1 MAAIALAAPAAC
13 LGAARTEQ
21 RVASST
27 PDAKLVTVSYV
38 RVKAPL
44 PASVGAHPEAC
55 DWVSYLRF
63 RNAGGPRSPSDADAV
78 ITAMPGFLSGAGP
91 FDQLARNF
99 VRTMDA
105 RGKNVEFWALDRRS
119 NCLEDHRGLRAA
131 ARARDAKVAFDYYW
145 NGRPVDGVT
154 FGGWKSAVEANWL
167 RNVGVEQTVRD
178 WHSILTN
185 EIPSRAVRRRKVFC
199 GGHSLGGPLTTAYA
213 GWDFDGNPA
222 TTADAGYEQ
231 CAGFFGL
238 DTSLGTGGGNASPA
252 GPATALAAASAGA
265 PFVSAPPFTPETLQV
280 PGPLGIAAF
289 HQRGQTQAIK
299 QLPHSTNVDLSQRVL
314 FSRDAAHFATGS
326 PSIRDFN
333 TTNEAALAGIF
344 DDNSNPITILR
355 ASVGSAEGGPLVDKN
370 FPSPGYSGLST
381 ALTNNDFL
389 SLPGTPNGPLYRWRN
404 YHDLNAR
411 GAPPMARNARGQ
423 PYTSAK
429 SEVSDL
435 YEFARI
441 QFEAPA
447 DLVEQYFPTRI
458 FGEAIAAGGGDRSD
472 SLADLRH
479 DGISKR
485 PAFLIQAGD
494 SDANSGADPKKASR
508 GAAPNR
514 NPLSGA
520 ATLPGYNHIDVTT
533 AAWRQ
538 NDGRPEGSSANLA
551 NFTCRVL
558 GSCAPVCLAARSPI
572 GPRGVG
578 RIRLG
583 SARSRLTR
591 LRVKPTRRT
600 ANSFRYC
607 VKGGSSQVRAVFSRR
622 SSKGRVE
629 LVATTARGH
638 GNRRV
643 RVLSRTRTFLRAYP
657 RRRRLTRGIYR
668 ASPGSPRL
676 FAIRRGRVRYI
687 AVANKRLLRKPSA
700 LRRALKR
707 AGVR

>member
-1 MAAIALAAPAAC
+1 VVAVIALAAPAAC
-13 LGAARTEQ
+13 LGADRTEQ
-21 RVASST
+21 RVASAA
-27 PDAKLVTVSYV
+27 PDAKLVTESYV

-78 ITAMPGFLSGAGP
+78 ITAMPGFLSGAAP

-99 VRTMDA
+99 VRLMDA

-131 ARARDAKVAFDYYW
+131 ARARDASVAFDYYW
-145 NGRPVDGVT
+145 RGRPVDGVT
-154 FGGWKSAVEANWL
+154 FGGWKSAADANWL

-178 WHSILTN
+178 WNSILTN

-280 PGPLGIAAF
+280 PGALGVAAF
-289 HQRGQTQAIK
+289 HQRGQTQALK
-299 QLPHSTNVDLSQRVL
+299 QLPHSTNIDLSQRVL
-314 FSRDAAHFATGS
+314 FSRDAAHFATGT

-344 DDNSNPITILR
+344 DDNSEPITILR
-355 ASVGSAEGGPLVDKN
+355 ASLGSVEGGPLVDKN
-370 FPSPGYSGLST
+370 FPSPGYSGIASP
-381 ALTNNDFL
+381 LTNNDFL
-389 SLPGTPNGPLYRWRN
+389 ALPNAPQGPLYRWRN
-404 YHDLNAR
+404 YDDLDAK
-411 GAPPMARNARGQ
+411 GAPPMARNSRGE
-423 PYTSAK
+423 PYTSAR

-435 YEFARI
+435 YQFARVL
-441 QFEAPA
+441 FEPPA
-447 DLVEQYFPTRI
+447 DFVEQYFPTRI
-458 FGEAIAAGGGDRSD
+458 FGEAISAESGDRSD
-472 SLADLRH
+472 SLADMRH

-494 SDANSGADPKKASR
+494 SEGNTGQNPSTASR
-508 GAAPNR
+508 GEAPNR

-520 ATLPGYNHIDVTT
+520 ATLRGYNHIDVTT
-533 AAWRQ
+533 ASRVQ
-538 NDGRPEGSSANLA
+538 NDGRPERSSTSLA
-551 NFTCRVL
+551 DFTCRVL
-558 GSCAPVCLAARSPI
+558 ASCAPACLSARSPI
-572 GPRGVG
+572 GPRGIG

-583 SARSRLTR
+583 STRSRLTR

-607 VKGGSSQVRAVFSRR
+607 VKGGSAQVRAVFSRR
-622 SSKGRVE
+622 SSRGRAE

-643 RVLSRTRTFLRAYP
+643 RVLSRTRAFLRAYP
-657 RRRRLTRGIYR
+657 RRRQVRGIYR

-676 FAIRRGRVRYI
+676 FGIRAGRVRYI
-687 AVANKRLLRKPSA
+687 AVANRRLLRKPSA

>member
-1 MAAIALAAPAAC
+1 
-13 LGAARTEQ
+13 
-21 RVASST
+21 
-27 PDAKLVTVSYV
+27 
-38 RVKAPL
+38 
-44 PASVGAHPEAC
+44 VG
-55 DWVSYLRF
+55 YLRF
-63 RNAGGPRSPSDADAV
+63 RNPGGPRDPSNADAV
-78 ITAMPGFLSGAGP
+78 VTAMPGFLSGAAP
-91 FDQLARNF
+91 FDQLARSF
-99 VRTMDA
+99 VRTMGA

-131 ARARDAKVAFDYYW
+131 AKARDAKVAFDYYW

-154 FGGWKSAVEANWL
+154 FGGWKSAADANWL

-178 WHSILTN
+178 WNSVLTK
-185 EIPSRAVRRRKVFC
+185 EIPSRSVRRRKVFC
-199 GGHSLGGPLTTAYA
+199 GGHSLGGPLTMAYA
-213 GWDFDGNPA
+213 GWDFDGNPS
-222 TTADAGYEQ
+222 TTSDAGYEQ

-238 DTSLGTGGGNASPA
+238 DTSLGTGGGDASPA

-289 HQRGQTQAIK
+289 HQRGQTKAIQ
-299 QLPHSTNVDLSQRVL
+299 QLPHSTNIDLSQRVL
-314 FSRDAAHFATGS
+314 FSRDAANFATGS
-326 PSIRDFN
+326 PGIRDFN
-333 TTNEAALAGIF
+333 LTNESALAGIF

-355 ASVGSAEGGPLVDKN
+355 ASIGSAEGGPLVDKN

-389 SLPGTPNGPLYRWRN
+389 SLPGTPHGPLYRWRN
-404 YHDLNAR
+404 YDDLDAR
-411 GAPPMARNARGQ
+411 GAPPMARNANGQ

-458 FGEAIAAGGGDRSD
+458 FGEAISAESGDRSD
-472 SLADLRH
+472 SLADMRY

-494 SDANSGADPKKASR
+494 SAANTGAAPSSAPR
-508 GAAPNR
+508 GEAPNR

-520 ATLPGYNHIDVTT
+520 ATLRGYNHIDVTT

-538 NDGRPEGSSANLA
+538 NDGRPERSSSNLA
-551 NFTCRVL
+551 DFTCRVL
-558 GSCAPVCLAARSPI
+558 ASCAPACLSARSPI
-572 GPRGVG
+572 GPRNIG

-583 SARSRLTR
+583 STRARLTR
-591 LRVKPTRRT
+591 LPVKPTRRT
-600 ANSFRYC
+600 ANTFRYC
-607 VKGGSSQVRAVFSRR
+607 VKGRSGEVRAVFSRR
-622 SSKGRVE
+622 SSRGRVE

-643 RVLSRTRTFLRAYP
+643 RVLSRTRAFLRAYP
-657 RRRRLTRGIYR
+657 RRRRVARGIYR

-676 FAIRRGRVRYI
+676 FGIRRGRVRYI
-687 AVANKRLLRKPSA
+687 AVSNRRLLRRPAA
-700 LRRALKR
+700 LRRALRR
-707 AGVR
+707 AGLGG